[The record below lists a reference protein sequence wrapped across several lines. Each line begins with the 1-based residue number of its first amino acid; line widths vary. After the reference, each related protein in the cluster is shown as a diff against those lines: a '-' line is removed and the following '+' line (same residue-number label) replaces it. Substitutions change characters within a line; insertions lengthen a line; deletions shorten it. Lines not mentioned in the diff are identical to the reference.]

1 MTAVTYHMPLH
12 YRSCVYISFVFFIF
26 PTKVF
31 EGTFFLL
38 FITLYPNIRQ
48 VHNKYLLTGI
58 IKIARNFS
66 SDINFILIQ
75 RATVLEHLHEKND
88 PTSSLHFSY

>member
-1 MTAVTYHMPLH
+1 M
-12 YRSCVYISFVFFIF
+12 
-26 PTKVF
+26 
-31 EGTFFLL
+31 
-38 FITLYPNIRQ
+38 LYPNIRQ

-75 RATVLEHLHEKND
+75 RATVLDYLHEKND